1 MSWTATVGGHSH
13 RFDLRDVLAKASPAR
28 SGDVLAG
35 CAAGSAAERVAVAL
49 LGESRRRQLSGVRLE
64 DTGEALPPG

>member
-1 MSWTATVGGHSH
+1 
-13 RFDLRDVLAKASPAR
+13 
-28 SGDVLAG
+28 
-35 CAAGSAAERVAVAL
+35 VAVAL